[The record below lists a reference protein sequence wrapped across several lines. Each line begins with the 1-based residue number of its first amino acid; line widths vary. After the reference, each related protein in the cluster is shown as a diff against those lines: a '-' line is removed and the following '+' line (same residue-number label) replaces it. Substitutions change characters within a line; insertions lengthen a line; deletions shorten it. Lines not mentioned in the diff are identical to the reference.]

1 MRVSMM
7 GAALLVAACGAASAE
22 SLICHNPGREYN
34 LVFEPGAGVIVINP
48 DGPTTTWPVLSR
60 LQGDAQQIL
69 VVDLGQEGMTGQVH
83 LSPYKK
89 VEIFSKGELVQTD
102 ACHSAAASARKSPA
116 PTSQIG
122 PVFKSFE
129 SEVAAVTDLTRCA
142 RGKVTRTSG
151 LPDLWGCVAPG
162 AEVLKLFVNEGQDGG
177 VANVKLM
184 WNDWTRDV
192 GYGVHTDRRLAMA
205 WASALATRYAP
216 LAVKDIMRAFE
227 GDRAVTIPGEGYVVH
242 YSYDRGSAIDE
253 RLLTITSD

>member
-22 SLICHNPGREYN
+22 SLICQNPVREYN
-34 LVFEPGAGVIVINP
+34 LVVEPGAGAVVINP
-48 DGPTTTWPVLSR
+48 DGPTTRWSILSR
-60 LQGDAQQIL
+60 VQGDAQRII

-83 LSPYKK
+83 LSPYQK

-102 ACHSAAASARKSPA
+102 ACHLAAASAINTPA
-116 PTSQIG
+116 VVPQIG

-129 SEVAAVTDLTRCA
+129 NEVAAVTDLTRCA

-192 GYGVHTDRRLAMA
+192 GYGVHTDGRLAMA

-216 LAVKDIMRAFE
+216 LAIEDIMRAFE
-227 GDRAVTIPGEGYVVH
+227 GDRSVTILGEGYVVN
-242 YSYDRGSAIDE
+242 YSYDRGPAIDE
-253 RLLTITSD
+253 RLLTITSE